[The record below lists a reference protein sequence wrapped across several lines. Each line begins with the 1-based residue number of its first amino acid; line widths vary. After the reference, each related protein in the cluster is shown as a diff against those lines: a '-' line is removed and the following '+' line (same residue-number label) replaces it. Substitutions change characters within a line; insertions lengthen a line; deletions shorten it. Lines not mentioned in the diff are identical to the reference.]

1 MQAEKRQFRDNQ
13 KVIGDLEKIISVH
26 LQKVAAVNETQ
37 ISGKQAKAN
46 LVCLFVCLFAMLLW
60 HAGPQFPNQGLN
72 LALSSESVE
81 CPVKGDLEYIF
92 QGLSENGNLWDITV
106 F

>member
-1 MQAEKRQFRDNQ
+1 MQAEKRQLRDNQ

-46 LVCLFVCLFAMLLW
+46 LGLVFFFCHALW
-60 HAGPQFPNQGLN
+60 HAGP
-72 LALSSESVE
+72 
-81 CPVKGDLEYIF
+81 
-92 QGLSENGNLWDITV
+92 
-106 F
+106 